1 MQIVL
6 TGASGFVGQNLIKF
20 FHRHKVGVIFSL
32 NLRETLPDVFPT
44 SNAIIHLA
52 GKAHDID
59 KNSSTTE
66 YLDVNVGLTKK
77 MFDLFL
83 KSDCP
88 DFVYF
93 SSVKAAADAV
103 EGILTEDII
112 TNPKTIYGQ
121 SKKQAEEY
129 LLSKDLPIGKRLFI
143 LRPCMIH
150 GPGNKGNLNL
160 LYKFVKKG
168 IPYPLGAFD
177 NKRSF
182 LSIDN
187 VCFVLEEILKNRSI
201 PGGIYNLADDE
212 ELSTKEVIQIIGK
225 ASHSKARIWNIPA
238 GLINCVV
245 KIGGMVNLPLNPER
259 LQKLTESYVVSNE
272 KIKNVLGVKTLP
284 VTSEEGLLK
293 TIRSFGS

>member
-1 MQIVL
+1 MQIIL

-20 FHRHKVGVIFSL
+20 FHRHKVGVIYSL
-32 NLRETLPDVFPT
+32 NLRETLPSVFPNC
-44 SNAIIHLA
+44 NAVIHLA

-168 IPYPLGAFD
+168 IPYPLGAF
-177 NKRSF
+177 N
-182 LSIDN
+182 N
-187 VCFVLEEILKNRSI
+187 
-201 PGGIYNLADDE
+201 
-212 ELSTKEVIQIIGK
+212 
-225 ASHSKARIWNIPA
+225 
-238 GLINCVV
+238 
-245 KIGGMVNLPLNPER
+245 KIGGMFNLPLNPER
-259 LQKLTESYVVSNE
+259 LQKITESYVVSNE